1 MTLISN
7 LAVAMAEGHAALKQ
21 AKTASETAAQL
32 LKQDKA
38 DKEEDQQKEANV
50 SNEIKELK
58 EGKFSLYFF
67 YFLCKGGSVI
77 LSARSQKQVSQ
88 VKNTP

>member
-58 EGKFSLYFF
+58 EGKFSYFF
-67 YFLCKGGSVI
+67 LYIFLCKGGLI
-77 LSARSQKQVSQ
+77 HLQLDH
-88 VKNTP
+88 KNTTVGQKIL